1 MSNNNTIPKT
11 TTTSLPPVLPS
22 TSSLPPVLPST
33 SSLPPV
39 LPETKALQEEVKQV
53 KQEIQQQNST
63 STDYSYLYKY
73 IISACFIIICLLL
86 IWMYFRY
93 YRHTESVVQTGTD
106 ITPPIGNA
114 KIQIVTVPNA

>member
-1 MSNNNTIPKT
+1 MSNNTTIPKST
-11 TTTSLPPVLPS
+11 TPSLPPVLPT
-22 TSSLPPVLPST
+22 TSPLPPVLPTT

-39 LPETKALQEEVKQV
+39 LPETKALQEQV
-53 KQEIQQQNST
+53 KQETPQQNSS
-63 STDYSYLYKY
+63 STDYSYIYKY
-73 IISACFIIICLLL
+73 VISACLIMICLLL

-93 YRHTESVVQTGTD
+93 YRHTEPVVQTGTD